1 MRYLLGFLCVCAL
14 GVVPLV
20 GCGQS
25 LGPMKAFPCTE
36 QGIREAIAEGGG
48 LHTFSCDGPT
58 TVVTEAEIVI
68 DNDVLLDGE
77 GNLTVDGDDDHLVF
91 LISEG
96 VAAELRGLSVTR
108 STAATDDGGITNTG
122 TLRLTDSTVS
132 GNGNSGIVN
141 SGTLTLTDSTVSGNG
156 NAGIVNSGTL
166 TVTNTTVSGST
177 NAGIHNYGTVMLTD
191 ITVSGN
197 GSGGI
202 YNAGGGTL
210 TVTNSTVSG
219 NGNAGIVNSG
229 TLTVTNSTVS
239 GNDRSGIHNEDGG
252 TLRLT
257 DSTVS
262 GNTVIYGGGG
272 GIRNNLGTVMLT
284 NCTVSGNTADS
295 GGGIRNNLGT
305 VMLTNCTVSGNTADD
320 GAGIF
325 NDGGTLTVTNTLVD
339 DVCGGDT
346 MVSGGN
352 NIESPND
359 TCGFDQTS
367 DQPGVSTDDLKL
379 GPLADNGGP
388 TMTHALLPGS
398 VAINV
403 IREADCV
410 DADGAPLTTDQRGE
424 PRPETG
430 GTMCDVGAFEVQP

>member
-1 MRYLLGFLCVCAL
+1 
-14 GVVPLV
+14 
-20 GCGQS
+20 
-25 LGPMKAFPCTE
+25 MKAFPCTE
-36 QGIREAIAEGGG
+36 QGIRDAIAEGGG
-48 LHTFSCDGPT
+48 PHGFDCDGPT
-58 TVVTEAEIVI
+58 TIVTSAEIVI
-68 DNDVLLDGE
+68 DNDVTLDGE

-91 LISEG
+91 SISEG

-108 STAATDDGGITNTG
+108 GTAATDAGIVNTG
-122 TLRLTDSTVS
+122 TLTLTDSTVSGNGFSGIVNTGTLMLTDSTVS

-141 SGTLTLTDSTVSGNG
+141 SG
-156 NAGIVNSGTL
+156 AL
-166 TVTNTTVSGST
+166 TVTNSTVSENT
-177 NAGIHNYGTVMLTD
+177 NSGIDNDGTVMLTD

-197 GSGGI
+197 GGGI
-202 YNAGGGTL
+202 YNDDGGTL
-210 TVTNSTVSG
+210 TLTDSTVSG
-219 NGNAGIVNSG
+219 NGGGIYNG
-229 TLTVTNSTVS
+229 GGGRLTLTDSTVS
-239 GNDRSGIHNEDGG
+239 GNRSSGIYNDDGG
-252 TLRLT
+252 TLTLT
-257 DSTVS
+257 DCTVS

-272 GIRNNLGTVMLT
+272 GIRNNLGTIVLT
-284 NCTVSGNTADS
+284 HCTVSENTADN